1 LPPLQAYTR
10 SADFSTIVLE
20 FDVFLTLAADSSS
33 TEAVPLG
40 QLLPQQLQGITAFL
54 FLCHV

>member
-1 LPPLQAYTR
+1 MR

-40 QLLPQQLQGITAFL
+40 QLLPQELQGITAFL